1 MGGELPVRQPERIMC
16 GFAGFFGTGDYDR
29 EQVIR
34 AMSEKIAHR
43 GPDGEGVFVDDRIA
57 LGHRRLSI
65 IDLEGG
71 TQPMYSADG
80 RYVIVF
86 NGEIY
91 NFKDIRRKL
100 EREHHVKFQTN
111 CDTEA
116 ILQTYMIYKERTA
129 SLLRGM
135 FAFVIYDTQEHT
147 LYGARDA
154 FGIKPFYYAKMMDT
168 LLFGSEIKAF
178 LPHPAFRKEV
188 NKEALKMYLIFQY
201 SPMKETIFRNVYK
214 LEPGTYFTYDG
225 KHFLTEQYFNASFRP
240 KDRTEDETAQD
251 IYKEVENSVKYHL
264 IADVEVG
271 SFLSGGVDS
280 SFIATLARPDKTYSV
295 GFKTDGFDES
305 TDAKALCDILKIKNK
320 RREITADEFFEALPA
335 VQYQSDEPHANLSA
349 VPLYFLSEM
358 AAEDLKVVLS
368 GEGADE
374 FFGGYETY
382 HSSRSG
388 TIYKKIVPW
397 RLRKKIGEKIGE
409 KEHRGLNF
417 FKRNA
422 LNLEDSYIGQAFIM
436 DNEQANAVLKEKY
449 RSDLTY
455 QDVTRPYFNKVRGKD
470 ELHKKMYLDM
480 HLWLPNDILLKAD
493 KMTMAHSLELR
504 VPYLDRKVWK
514 YARTIPSYL
523 LLSDSQTKTVFR
535 KSSEKVLPDEW
546 VKRKKKG
553 FPVPIRQW
561 LWEEK
566 YAYKFREMF
575 NQPFAKE
582 FFDTEMLLHWLKDHQ
597 EKKANNQRKLYTVY
611 AFLLWYKAYFVD
623 EA

>member
-1 MGGELPVRQPERIMC
+1 MC
-16 GFAGFFGTGDYDR
+16 GFSGYFGTGEYDR
-29 EQVIR
+29 EEVVR
-34 AMSEKIAHR
+34 KMSEKIAHR
-43 GPDGEGVFVDDRIA
+43 GPDGDGIFVDDHVA

-65 IDLEGG
+65 IDLEYGI
-71 TQPMYSADG
+71 QPMFSADK

-91 NFKDIRRKL
+91 NYKDIQRKL
-100 EREHHVKFQTN
+100 SKDHGVTFQTN
-111 CDTEA
+111 SDTEA
-116 ILQTYMIYKERTA
+116 ILQTYQIYGEKTA

-135 FAFVIYDTQEHT
+135 FAFVIYDTKEHKI
-147 LYGARDA
+147 YGARDA
-154 FGIKPFYYAKMMDT
+154 FGIKPFYYAKMKDT
-168 LLFGSEIKAF
+168 LLFGSEIKSF
-178 LPHPAFRKEV
+178 LPHPAFKKEV
-188 NKEALKMYLIFQY
+188 NREALKMYLVFQY
-201 SPMKETIFRNVYK
+201 SPMKETLFRNVYK
-214 LEPGTYFTYDG
+214 LEPGNYFTYDG
-225 KHFLTEQYFNASFRP
+225 ERMKTQQYFNASFRP
-240 KDRTEDETAQD
+240 KEMTEEEAAEG
-251 IYKEVENSVKYHL
+251 IFKEVDNSVKYHL

-280 SFIATLARPDKTYSV
+280 SFIATMARPDKTYSV
-295 GFKTDGFDES
+295 GFKTDGVDES
-305 TDAKALCDILKIKNK
+305 MDAKALCDILKIKNK

-358 AAEDLKVVLS
+358 AAQDLKVVLS

-382 HSSRSG
+382 HGSKSG
-388 TIYKKIVPW
+388 NVYKKIMP
-397 RLRKKIGEKIGE
+397 RKIRKKIGQWIGDRD
-409 KEHRGLNF
+409 HRGLNF

-436 DNEQANAVLKEKY
+436 DNEQANELLQENY
-449 RSDLTY
+449 RSDITY
-455 QDVTRPYFNKVRGKD
+455 QDVTRPYFEKVKGRD

-504 VPYLDRKVWK
+504 VPYLDRKVWS
-514 YARTIPSYL
+514 YARTLPSNL
-523 LLSDSQTKTVFR
+523 LLDDHQTKTVFR
-535 KSSEKVLPDEW
+535 KSSDKVLPEEW

-566 YAYKFREMF
+566 YASKFREMF
-575 NQPFAKE
+575 NQPFASE
-582 FFDTEMLLHWLKDHQ
+582 FFHTDILLQWLKDHQ
-597 EKKANNQRKLYTVY
+597 EKKANNQRKLYTVC

>member
-1 MGGELPVRQPERIMC
+1 MC
-16 GFAGFFGTGDYDR
+16 GFSGYFGTGEYDR
-29 EQVIR
+29 EEVVR
-34 AMSEKIAHR
+34 KMSEKIAHR
-43 GPDGEGVFVDDRIA
+43 GPDGDGIFVDDHVA

-65 IDLEGG
+65 IDLEYGI
-71 TQPMYSADG
+71 QPMFSADK

-91 NFKDIRRKL
+91 NYKDIQRKL
-100 EREHHVKFQTN
+100 SRDHGVTFQTN
-111 CDTEA
+111 SDTEA
-116 ILQTYMIYKERTA
+116 ILQTYQIYGEKTA

-135 FAFVIYDTQEHT
+135 FAFVIYDTKEHKI
-147 LYGARDA
+147 YGARDA
-154 FGIKPFYYAKMMDT
+154 FGIKPFYYAKMKDT
-168 LLFGSEIKAF
+168 LLFGSEIKSF
-178 LPHPAFRKEV
+178 LPHPAFKKEV
-188 NKEALKMYLIFQY
+188 NREALKMYLVFQY
-201 SPMKETIFRNVYK
+201 SPMKETLFRNVYK
-214 LEPGTYFTYDG
+214 LEPGNYFTYDG
-225 KHFLTEQYFNASFRP
+225 ERMKTQQYFNASFRP
-240 KDRTEDETAQD
+240 KEMTEEEAAEG
-251 IYKEVENSVKYHL
+251 IFKEVDNSVKYHL

-280 SFIATLARPDKTYSV
+280 SFIATMARPDKTYSV

-305 TDAKALCDILKIKNK
+305 MDAKALCDILKIKNK

-358 AAEDLKVVLS
+358 AAQDLKVVLS

-382 HSSRSG
+382 HGSKSG
-388 TIYKKIVPW
+388 NVYKKIMPRKV
-397 RLRKKIGEKIGE
+397 RKKIGQWIGDRD
-409 KEHRGLNF
+409 HRGLNF

-436 DNEQANAVLKEKY
+436 DNEQANELLQENY
-449 RSDLTY
+449 RSDITY
-455 QDVTRPYFNKVRGKD
+455 QDVTRPYFEKVKGKD

-504 VPYLDRKVWK
+504 VPYLDRKVWS
-514 YARTIPSYL
+514 YARTLPSNL
-523 LLSDSQTKTVFR
+523 LLDDHQTKTVFR
-535 KSSEKVLPDEW
+535 KSSDKVLPEEW

-566 YAYKFREMF
+566 YASKFREMF
-575 NQPFAKE
+575 SQPFASE
-582 FFDTEMLLHWLKDHQ
+582 FFHTDILLQWLKDHQ

>member
-1 MGGELPVRQPERIMC
+1 MC
-16 GFAGFFGTGDYDR
+16 GFAGYYGTGEYDR
-29 EQVIR
+29 EQVVR
-34 AMSEKIAHR
+34 SMSEKIIHR
-43 GPDGEGVFVDDRIA
+43 GPDADGIFVDDNVA
-57 LGHRRLSI
+57 LGFRRLSI
-65 IDLEGG
+65 IDLENGM
-71 TQPMYSADG
+71 QPMHSADG

-91 NFKDIRRKL
+91 NYREIRKKL
-100 EREHHVKFQTN
+100 MREHGVTFKTN
-111 CDTEA
+111 SDTEA
-116 ILQTYMIYKERTA
+116 LLQAYMVYKEKTA
-129 SLLRGM
+129 ALLRGM
-135 FAFVIYDTQEHT
+135 FAFVIYDKQEHT
-147 LYGARDA
+147 MYGARDA

-168 LLFGSEIKAF
+168 LLFGSEIKSF
-178 LPHPAFRKEV
+178 LPHPAFKKEI

-225 KHFLTEQYFNASFRP
+225 KRFLTEKYFNAAFRP
-240 KDRTEDETAQD
+240 EERTEDAAAEG
-251 IYKEVENSVKYHL
+251 IYKEVEKSVKYHL

-295 GFKTDGFDES
+295 GFQTDGFDES

-320 RREITADEFFEALPA
+320 RREITADEFFDAIPA

-358 AAEDLKVVLS
+358 AAQDLKVVLS

-382 HSSRSG
+382 HSSRPG
-388 TIYKKIVPW
+388 HIYQKVVPHAV
-397 RLRKKIGEKIGE
+397 RKGIGKMLGD
-409 KEHRGLNF
+409 KEHRGINF

-422 LNLEDSYIGQAFIM
+422 LNLEESYIGQAFIM
-436 DNEQANAVLKEKY
+436 GNEQANALLKEPY

-455 QDVTRPYFNKVRGKD
+455 QDITKPYFDKVRGKD

-504 VPYLDRKVWK
+504 VPYLDRKVWN
-514 YARTIPSYL
+514 YARSLSSDL
-523 LLSDSQTKTVFR
+523 LISDTQTKTVFR

-566 YAYKFREMF
+566 YASKFREMF
-575 NQPFAKE
+575 KQPYAKE
-582 FFDTEMLLHWLKDHQ
+582 FFDTDLLLKWLKEHQTKKQDH
-597 EKKANNQRKLYTVY
+597 QRKLYTVY
-611 AFLLWYKAYFVD
+611 AFLLWYKAYFID

>member
-1 MGGELPVRQPERIMC
+1 MC
-16 GFAGFFGTGDYDR
+16 GFSGYFGTGEYDR
-29 EQVIR
+29 EEVVR
-34 AMSEKIAHR
+34 KMSEKIAHR
-43 GPDGEGVFVDDRIA
+43 GPDGDGIFVDDHVA

-65 IDLEGG
+65 IDLEYGI
-71 TQPMYSADG
+71 QPMFSADK

-91 NFKDIRRKL
+91 NYKDIQRKL
-100 EREHHVKFQTN
+100 SRDHGVTFQTN
-111 CDTEA
+111 SDTEA
-116 ILQTYMIYKERTA
+116 ILQTYQIYGEKTA

-135 FAFVIYDTQEHT
+135 FAFVIYDTKEHKI
-147 LYGARDA
+147 YGARDA
-154 FGIKPFYYAKMMDT
+154 FGIKPFYYAKMKDT
-168 LLFGSEIKAF
+168 LLFGSEIKSF
-178 LPHPAFRKEV
+178 LPHPAFKKEV
-188 NKEALKMYLIFQY
+188 NREALKMYLVFQY
-201 SPMKETIFRNVYK
+201 SPMKETLFRNVYK
-214 LEPGTYFTYDG
+214 LEPGNYFTYDG
-225 KHFLTEQYFNASFRP
+225 ERMKTQQYFNASFRP
-240 KDRTEDETAQD
+240 KEMTEEEAAEG
-251 IYKEVENSVKYHL
+251 IFKEVDNSVKYHL

-280 SFIATLARPDKTYSV
+280 SFIATMARPDKTYSV

-305 TDAKALCDILKIKNK
+305 MDAKALCDILKIKNK

-358 AAEDLKVVLS
+358 AAQDLKVVLS

-382 HSSRSG
+382 HGSKSG
-388 TIYKKIVPW
+388 NVYKKIMP
-397 RLRKKIGEKIGE
+397 RKIRKKIGQWIGDRD
-409 KEHRGLNF
+409 HRGLNF

-436 DNEQANAVLKEKY
+436 DNEQANELLQENY
-449 RSDLTY
+449 RSDITY
-455 QDVTRPYFNKVRGKD
+455 QDVTRPYFEKVKGRD

-504 VPYLDRKVWK
+504 VPYLDRKVWS
-514 YARTIPSYL
+514 YARTLPSNL
-523 LLSDSQTKTVFR
+523 LLDDHQTKTVFR
-535 KSSEKVLPDEW
+535 KSSDKVLPEEW

-566 YAYKFREMF
+566 YASKFREMF
-575 NQPFAKE
+575 NQPFASE
-582 FFDTEMLLHWLKDHQ
+582 FFHTDILLQWLKDHQ

>member
-1 MGGELPVRQPERIMC
+1 MC
-16 GFAGFFGTGDYDR
+16 GFSGYFGTGEYDR
-29 EQVIR
+29 EEVVR
-34 AMSEKIAHR
+34 KMSEKIAHR
-43 GPDGEGVFVDDRIA
+43 GPDGDGIFVDDHVA

-65 IDLEGG
+65 IDLEYGI
-71 TQPMYSADG
+71 QPMFSADK

-91 NFKDIRRKL
+91 NYKDIQRKL
-100 EREHHVKFQTN
+100 SRDHGVTFQTN
-111 CDTEA
+111 SDTEA
-116 ILQTYMIYKERTA
+116 ILQTYQIYGEKTA

-135 FAFVIYDTQEHT
+135 FAFVIYDTKEHKI
-147 LYGARDA
+147 YGARDA
-154 FGIKPFYYAKMMDT
+154 FGIKPFYYAKMRDT
-168 LLFGSEIKAF
+168 LLFGSEIKSF
-178 LPHPAFRKEV
+178 LPHPAFKKEV
-188 NKEALKMYLIFQY
+188 NREALKMYLVFQY
-201 SPMKETIFRNVYK
+201 SPMKETLFRNVYK
-214 LEPGTYFTYDG
+214 LEPGNYFTYDG
-225 KHFLTEQYFNASFRP
+225 ERMKTQQYFNASFRP
-240 KDRTEDETAQD
+240 KEMTEEEAAEG
-251 IYKEVENSVKYHL
+251 IFKEVDNSVKYHL

-280 SFIATLARPDKTYSV
+280 SFIATMARPDKTYSV

-305 TDAKALCDILKIKNK
+305 MDAKALCDILKIKNK

-358 AAEDLKVVLS
+358 AAQDLKVVLS

-382 HSSRSG
+382 HGSKSG
-388 TIYKKIVPW
+388 NVYKKIMP
-397 RLRKKIGEKIGE
+397 RKIRKKIGQWIGDRD
-409 KEHRGLNF
+409 HRGLNF

-436 DNEQANAVLKEKY
+436 DNEQANELLQENY
-449 RSDLTY
+449 RSDITY
-455 QDVTRPYFNKVRGKD
+455 QDVTRPYFEKVKGRD

-504 VPYLDRKVWK
+504 VPYLDRKVWS
-514 YARTIPSYL
+514 YARTLPSNL
-523 LLSDSQTKTVFR
+523 LLDDHQTKTVFR
-535 KSSEKVLPDEW
+535 KSSDKVLPEEW

-566 YAYKFREMF
+566 YASKFREMF
-575 NQPFAKE
+575 NQPFASE
-582 FFDTEMLLHWLKDHQ
+582 FFHTDILLQWLKDHQ

>member
-1 MGGELPVRQPERIMC
+1 MC

-29 EQVIR
+29 EQIVS
-34 AMSEKIAHR
+34 AMNEKIKHR
-43 GPDGEGVFVDDRIA
+43 GPDGEGIFTDEYVA

-65 IDLEGG
+65 IDLDLGI
-71 TQPMYSADG
+71 QPMYSADG

-91 NFKDIRRKL
+91 NFKDIRKKL
-100 EREHHVKFQTN
+100 IERHDAVFQTN
-111 CDTEA
+111 SDTEVL
-116 ILQTYMIYKERTA
+116 LQTYIYYGERTA

-135 FAFVIYDTQEHT
+135 FSFVIYDREKHT

-154 FGIKPFYYAKMMDT
+154 FGIKPFYYAKMDGT

-178 LPHPAFRKEV
+178 LPHPAFTKSV

-201 SPMKETIFRNVYK
+201 SPMEETIFENVYK
-214 LEPGTYFTYDG
+214 LQPGHYFTYDG
-225 KHFLTEQYFNASFRP
+225 KDFVTTAYFNPGFRP
-240 KDRTEDETAQD
+240 KDRTAEETADD
-251 IYKEVENSVKYHL
+251 ILNEVKKSVEYHL

-295 GFKTDGFDES
+295 GFAVDDFDES
-305 TDAKALCDILKIKNK
+305 LDAKALCDQLGMKNR

-335 VQYQSDEPHANLSA
+335 IQYQSDEPHANLSA
-349 VPLYFLSEM
+349 VPLYYLSQM
-358 AAEDLKVVLS
+358 AAEDVKVVLS

-382 HSSRSG
+382 HGSRSG
-388 TIYKKIVPW
+388 NIYKKLTPKK
-397 RLRKKIGEKIGE
+397 LRRKIGEEIGDRD
-409 KEHRGLNF
+409 HRGLNF

-422 LNLEDSYIGQAFIM
+422 LDLEDAYIGQAFIM
-436 DNEQANAVLKEKY
+436 DNEQANELLQEKY

-455 QDVTRPYFNKVRGKD
+455 QDVTRPYYRMAAGMD
-470 ELHKKMYLDM
+470 ELHKKMFLDM

-504 VPYLDRKVWK
+504 VPYLDRKVWD
-514 YARTIPSYL
+514 YAKTMTSDL
-523 LLSDSQTKTVFR
+523 LLDDHQTKTTFR
-535 KSSEKVLPDEW
+535 KSTESVLPEDW

-566 YAYKFREMF
+566 YAAQFREMF
-575 NQPFAKE
+575 DQPYAKE
-582 FFDTEMLLHWLKDHQ
+582 FFDTELLKKWLTEHQ
-597 EKKANNQRKLYTVY
+597 EKKANHQRKLYTVY
-611 AFLLWYKAYFVD
+611 SFLLWYKAYFID
-623 EA
+623 EN